1 MINRRSF
8 LIATAATASAGIF
21 APRVARAQQ
30 IRFQLGHGASPGNP
44 RSTASDKFAE
54 LVRDRSKGKIEVR
67 VAGQEQLGGD
77 SAMIT
82 AMRTGTLDFSPN
94 TQGPTA
100 AVAPKIAA
108 LGLPFLFKSM
118 PAAAKVVDGK
128 VGDEIAQQFEA
139 GGLILL
145 AYWDNGIRHT
155 TNSKRAI
162 STPADV
168 KGLKIRTPADPMT
181 IDIFQALGAA
191 TEQIKFSELYVALQQ
206 GVVDGQENP
215 LANIFA
221 NKLHEVNP
229 YIAMTGHKWESTPF
243 LMSKMSWN
251 RLNADDKKIVKDAA
265 MEAGALQRQLLAE
278 TEAKLLADFKTNPKV
293 TVTEVDPAPFQE
305 ATASVYQKWEAQF
318 PDFVKSLRA
327 AAAAA

>member
-1 MINRRSF
+1 MMNRRSF
-8 LIATAATASAGIF
+8 MITTAAATAAAGVF
-21 APRVARAQQ
+21 APTVLRAQQ

-44 RSTASDKFAE
+44 RWIASEKFAE
-54 LVRDRSKGKIEVR
+54 LVKERTKGKVDIKVF
-67 VAGQEQLGGD
+67 GSEQLGGD
-77 SAMIT
+77 AAMIT
-82 AMRTGTLDFSPN
+82 AMRTGTLDLSPN
-94 TQGPTA
+94 TQGTAA

-118 PAAAKVVDGK
+118 PHAHKVVDGAI
-128 VGDEIAQQFEA
+128 GETIAKDFEA

-145 AYWDNGIRHT
+145 AWWDNGIRHT
-155 TNSKRAI
+155 TNSKRPI
-162 STPADV
+162 KVPADV

-181 IDIFQALGAA
+181 IDIFQALGAS

-243 LMSKMSWN
+243 LMSKMSWG
-251 RLNADDKKIVKDAA
+251 RLGADEKKIVKDAA
-265 MEAGALQRQLLAE
+265 VESGVLQRKLLGE
-278 TEAKLLADFKTNPKV
+278 TEGKLLVDFKANPKV
-293 TVTEVDPAPFQE
+293 TVTEVDQKPFQE
-305 ATASVYQKWEAQF
+305 ATAAVYKKWEAQF
-318 PDFVKSLRA
+318 GDFVPALRKA
-327 AAAAA
+327 AAA